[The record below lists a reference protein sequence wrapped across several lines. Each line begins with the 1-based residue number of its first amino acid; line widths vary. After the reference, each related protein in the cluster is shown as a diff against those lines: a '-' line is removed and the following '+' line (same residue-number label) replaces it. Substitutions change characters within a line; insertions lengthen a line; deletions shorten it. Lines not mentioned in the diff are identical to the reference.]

1 MPEKNASNMLV
12 ALFQPTADD
21 AAMTNSGEGRP
32 PAPLEIHPL
41 PDPSNGEIRPYLV
54 LHSAEQSHTTLYEIT
69 AVQNEL
75 NDYHSFAVDNTIV
88 ANGTLHTISPVD
100 PLFWLLTDENLT
112 AGANSNSATVTDT
125 AASTQQQQWQPLAQ
139 ITKKYNSNVTRC
151 IPAEQYQHIFAEYLV
166 DDETFCKFSV
176 DKAVQWLQAKQ
187 KAVEKVL
194 LRQLERDQQLKEQH
208 TTSNTIS
215 NGSGA
220 FESGFNL
227 GEEEE
232 KSNENSTTLLNDPV
246 AEKRAAQQRR
256 KAIHESIQVVG
267 NYLSVKWK
275 ARFLES
281 LECLKSTNN
290 GTGNDLVDV
299 DVAEVWGEPAKPKP
313 TMTTTTT
320 TTIKRPRVSTDED
333 GAMSLPAVVTDDW
346 NPAVVNEKEQAKT
359 KKEQP
364 KPITAGAKRL
374 LKVNKKGLQ
383 KMSSFFAVKKK

>member
-12 ALFQPTADD
+12 ALFPPTADD
-21 AAMTNSGEGRP
+21 DATNSGDAATAPPRP
-32 PAPLEIHPL
+32 PPLEIHPL
-41 PDPSNGEIRPYLV
+41 PDPSNGELRPYLV
-54 LHSAEQSHTTLYEIT
+54 LHSAEKNHTTLYEIT

-75 NDYHSFAVDNTIV
+75 NDYHSFAVANTIV

-112 AGANSNSATVTDT
+112 AGATATV
-125 AASTQQQQWQPLAQ
+125 TQQQQWQPLAQ

-151 IPAEQYQHIFAEYLV
+151 IPVEQYEHIFAEYSM

-187 KAVEKVL
+187 KAVETVL

-208 TTSNTIS
+208 TTVNNFC

-227 GEEEE
+227 GEDEET
-232 KSNENSTTLLNDPV
+232 SNENSTTSRNDPV

-299 DVAEVWGEPAKPKP
+299 DVTEVWGEPAKPKP
-313 TMTTTTT
+313 TMTTTATT
-320 TTIKRPRVSTDED
+320 NKRPRVSTDED
-333 GAMSLPAVVTDDW
+333 GAMSMPAVVTDDW